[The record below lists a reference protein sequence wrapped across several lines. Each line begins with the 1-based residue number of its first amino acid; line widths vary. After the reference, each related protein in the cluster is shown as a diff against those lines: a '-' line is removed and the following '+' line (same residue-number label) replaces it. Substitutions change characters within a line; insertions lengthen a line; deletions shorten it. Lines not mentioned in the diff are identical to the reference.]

1 MMPGGVRA
9 AWSAFGMAARI
20 GAGLGVLAG
29 ALAGCSAAGLGQAPA
44 RPNANLFPDDY
55 KALLLTRL
63 QTNPYGLVGAREAF
77 VSTPALKPF
86 GTESRYFVCLRVVA
100 PDTRTDKLVVF
111 YAGEIN
117 QFIDA
122 PGTDCA
128 AAAYQPFPEMT
139 AALGRFG
146 GKK

>member
-1 MMPGGVRA
+1 MMPGGARA
-9 AWSAFGMAARI
+9 AGSAFFGTAVRRA
-20 GAGLGVLAG
+20 AGLGLLAG
-29 ALAGCSAAGLGQAPA
+29 ALAGCAGFGQGPP
-44 RPNANLFPDDY
+44 RPDPNLFPDDY

-77 VSTPALKPF
+77 VTTPALKPF

-122 PGTDCA
+122 PAGDCA